1 MKLFI
6 SVNATAMAAA
16 LCTKKTRR
24 NMERKKNKQ
33 KKRKTNCQKGVVLAM
48 SLTVK
53 SVSERISDW

>member
-1 MKLFI
+1 M
-6 SVNATAMAAA
+6 
-16 LCTKKTRR
+16 
-24 NMERKKNKQ
+24 